1 MRIRYFAPSA
11 AAIAMLSA
19 STAAMATPS
28 SPPASV
34 LTNAF
39 YAARTESAA
48 YQQYHAYAAAAG
60 RSGQIGLANVWRTV
74 GDVEHQ
80 DHWVN
85 DVAIAGMYQSTN
97 MDTNLQVAINQAE
110 QTAKNDRAYAAK
122 NPGSAAADVLRKA
135 AGWETYDAQ
144 LLAQALA
151 GDVPSVPP
159 VRTISIQASAMPYY
173 SGSFY
178 NDLTGDAHSG
188 LSDAALNWAEYQLFA
203 HVAADTGHAHLATLF
218 SGLEA
223 QERNQNWPAIS
234 NVAGYVNDSATN
246 LRTSIASEEGAI
258 QMYNKFATE
267 AQRAGDPADAKAF
280 LSKAADESGHRQTF
294 MTELWHLNG
303 M

>member
-11 AAIAMLSA
+11 AAIAVLGA
-19 STAAMATPS
+19 STVAMATPS
-28 SPPASV
+28 SAPASV
-34 LTNAF
+34 RANAF

-48 YQQYHAYAAAAG
+48 YQQYYGYAAAANQ
-60 RSGQIGLANVWRTV
+60 SGQMGLANVWRTV
-74 GDVEHQ
+74 GQVEHQ

-85 DVAIAGMYQSTN
+85 DIAMAGMYQSTN
-97 MDTNLQVAINQAE
+97 MDTNLKVAIDQAE
-110 QTAKNDRAYAAK
+110 QTARNDRAYAAM
-122 NPGSAAADVLRKA
+122 NPSSAAAGVLRA
-135 AGWETYDAQ
+135 VAGWETYDAQ

-151 GDVPSVPP
+151 GDVPSAPP

-188 LSDAALNWAEYQLFA
+188 LSDAALNWAEYQRFA

-234 NVAGYVNDSATN
+234 NVAGYVNDNATN

-258 QMYNKFATE
+258 QMYNKFATQ
-267 AQRAGDPADAKAF
+267 AQRAGDPADAKRF
-280 LSKAADESGHRQTF
+280 LSKGADETGHRQTF
-294 MTELWHLNG
+294 MAELRHLNG